1 MFAIRSSA
9 SNEDGNVK
17 SFAGMYESILNVQN
31 NIEKIIEAIKKVN
44 NSLDSIRVDSYDNE
58 KVK

>member
-1 MFAIRSSA
+1 MLSKFNKNTMFAIRSSA

-31 NIEKIIEAIKKVN
+31 NIEK
-44 NSLDSIRVDSYDNE
+44 L
-58 KVK
+58 